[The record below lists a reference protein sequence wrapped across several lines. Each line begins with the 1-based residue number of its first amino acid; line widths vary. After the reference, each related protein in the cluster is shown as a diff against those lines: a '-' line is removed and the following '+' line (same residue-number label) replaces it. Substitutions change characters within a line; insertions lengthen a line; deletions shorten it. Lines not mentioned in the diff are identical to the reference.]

1 MITLTP
7 PSPTAP
13 SLSASRADALIAAY
27 RSLTEYLIEEV
38 FGHPIAKPDNP
49 AGAERQANAAS
60 PAHGSATQIDLLKLK
75 IHTRLMA
82 ITRHSTP
89 EEILSA
95 SSTIQESFAELSAV
109 WGLLDASVH
118 QNIESGNHSRQAAP
132 PTAAPAATPAAAAAP
147 PPSPEPPIKPAPAPD
162 PAPAPK
168 PAPTP
173 DPVPAPKPAPP
184 PNPDD
189 SLRLQ
194 PRTLFPIA
202 LNEARTCPGSYL
214 AVLPI
219 ERFAIYQSRFGA
231 KVCEEIFHFFVL
243 YLKRRLRPTDQIFHW
258 APGVVLAII
267 QRPITLDSVRAEF
280 VRFGLNKIEQSVPL
294 GEGRFFNLVMASNF
308 AVLGV
313 EKTAT
318 NDQIVQKIENLL
330 KISAA

>member
-38 FGHPIAKPDNP
+38 FGHPIAKPDAP
-49 AGAERQANAAS
+49 AGAERQANATS
-60 PAHGSATQIDLLKLK
+60 PAHRSATQIDLLKLK

-118 QNIESGNHSRQAAP
+118 QNIESVNHSRQAAP

-162 PAPAPK
+162 PAPAP
-168 PAPTP
+168 
-173 DPVPAPKPAPP
+173 
-184 PNPDD
+184 NPDD
-189 SLRLQ
+189 SLKLQ
-194 PRTLFPIA
+194 PRALFPFA

-219 ERFAIYQSRFGA
+219 ERFPIYQSRFGP
-231 KVCEEIFHFFVL
+231 KVCEEIFHFFIL

-318 NDQIVQKIENLL
+318 NDQIVKKIENLL